1 MAGPVQWVLVIQV
14 TLPVRYRPWRRA
26 GARRLFEHAMIALA
40 LAVTPPATAD
50 IVDDLKR
57 SFGVTRLWVDNGR
70 SETAQ
75 AIFSALRY
83 AWAEGLDPAD
93 YRIADI
99 EALWG
104 TRTADGLDRLDR
116 LLTESMLHFADHV
129 RFGRLYRADTA
140 DGPGPLAA
148 QNVSVAEQL
157 VSDLRA
163 SRDPFSHLL
172 GLAPQHRHYQDLRQ
186 ALVRYRQLAA
196 RGGWP
201 LVASGPTIRPGDADP
216 RLDDLRER
224 LIVEG
229 DLERQAPYS
238 GRHEGALIDAVK
250 AFQVRHGLK
259 PDGLVGRD
267 TAAALGTS
275 VEDRMRT
282 IAVNLE
288 RWRQAAHSLGRRH
301 VLVDI
306 AGFHLEAVADGV
318 TRLEMSVIVGTPYN
332 ETPVFSSA
340 IGHLELNPFW
350 NVPVSITR
358 NEFLPELIRDP
369 TYLVKNHFR
378 LFETRDAKLAEVDS
392 TALDWAQIGRGIAR
406 YRVRQDPGPWNSL
419 GRIKFMM
426 PNAFDVYLHDTPHQG
441 LFGLTDRAFSHGCI
455 RLARPFELAA
465 FAMNVDPASA
475 AFERAMSRVDSGER
489 YVLKLE
495 QVLPVHIVYLT
506 ARVDSDGTMRFNPDL
521 YGRDQGLQARL
532 NR

>member
-1 MAGPVQWVLVIQV
+1 MAISCPVKD
-14 TLPVRYRPWRRA
+14 RPRRRA
-26 GARRLFEHAMIALA
+26 GARPNFVQVLIVLALA
-40 LAVTPPATAD
+40 LAPPAAAD
-50 IVDDLKR
+50 MFEDLKR
-57 SFGVTRLWVDNGR
+57 SFGVNRLWVDNGPG
-70 SETAQ
+70 EAAQ

-83 AWAEGLDPAD
+83 AWAEGLDPDD
-93 YRIADI
+93 YDVAAI
-99 EALWG
+99 EALWDA
-104 TRTADGLDRLDR
+104 RSADGRDRLDR
-116 LLTESMLHFADHV
+116 LLTESVLHYADHV

-148 QNVSVAEQL
+148 GSLSAAEQL
-157 VSDLRA
+157 VGDIRA
-163 SRDPFSHLL
+163 SADPFSYLL
-172 GLAPQHRHYQDLRQ
+172 GLAPRHRHYQDLRR

-216 RLDDLRER
+216 RLDDLRDR
-224 LIVEG
+224 LIIEG
-229 DLERQAPYS
+229 DLGREAPYS
-238 GRHEGALIDAVK
+238 ERYEGALIDAVK
-250 AFQVRHGLK
+250 SFQERHGLK
-259 PDGLVGRD
+259 SDGLVGRD
-267 TAAALGTS
+267 TAAALGAS

-301 VLVDI
+301 LLVDI
-306 AGFHLEAVADGV
+306 AGFHLEAVSDGV
-318 TRLEMSVIVGTPYN
+318 TRLEMPVIVGTPYN

-369 TYLVKNHFR
+369 AYLVKNHFR
-378 LFETRDAKLAEVDS
+378 LFETRDSELVEVDS
-392 TALDWAQIGRGIAR
+392 TALDWAAIGRGIAR

-465 FAMNVDPASA
+465 FAMNADPQSD
-475 AFERAMSRVDSGER
+475 AFARIMARVDSGER
-489 YVLKLE
+489 HVLKLE

-521 YGRDQGLQARL
+521 YGRDQGLRARL
-532 NR
+532 DR